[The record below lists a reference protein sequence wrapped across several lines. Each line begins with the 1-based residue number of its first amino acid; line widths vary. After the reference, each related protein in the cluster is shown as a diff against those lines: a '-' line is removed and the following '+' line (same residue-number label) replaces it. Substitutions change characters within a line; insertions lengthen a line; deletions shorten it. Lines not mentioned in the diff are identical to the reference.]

1 MNISIKL
8 RKNYSINR
16 RKFLKTTGAASAG
29 LVVLTNQSEASSIP
43 EKEKFQI
50 LITADLHA
58 QLFTHDEFFWEN
70 EKPVFRKRGGVA
82 VLKTMIS
89 HFRKKEKNT
98 ILIDAGDYFHG
109 HAIATLTEGEALIP
123 FMNAFDYDL
132 VIPGNWEVVYRKQKM
147 IHDLGSSTAAKVCAN
162 MYHADEQGNKGELIF
177 PPYFIREMS
186 GARIGFVG
194 YTDHLVPRRQPP
206 AFSKGIAFS
215 HATESIAHYIKI
227 LREQEKCGIIFIV
240 THMGLAQ
247 QVGLANHP
255 AAEGADFILGSD
267 THERVREPIQGK
279 YAKVI
284 ECGAFGSFLGKL
296 TAEIQ
301 NGKLHQVHYE
311 LLDAD
316 PEKFPPDPLI
326 QSMAEAAAK
335 PLQHELSP
343 ILGYT
348 TTPLLRYFVL
358 ETPMDNLIT
367 DAIYRKFNPDIAL
380 SNGFRFCQP
389 LAVPENGQAAI
400 TKEFLWNMLPLDSEA
415 REGWVTGT
423 QILNWLEQ
431 ELENAFAT
439 DPSKRFG
446 GWFVRYAGMKA
457 VFTIGNPTGKRVQE
471 VHIGG
476 NPIDP
481 GKSYR
486 IVACEREGDPATT
499 LCRIN
504 NVRNP
509 SSLGIFLHK
518 IIEEYLTEH
527 SPVAPV
533 IEGRAIATDQPS
545 TLLTQLQG
553 TTYRFR

>member
-1 MNISIKL
+1 M
-8 RKNYSINR
+8 
-16 RKFLKTTGAASAG
+16 
-29 LVVLTNQSEASSIP
+29 
-43 EKEKFQI
+43 
-50 LITADLHA
+50 
-58 QLFTHDEFFWEN
+58 
-70 EKPVFRKRGGVA
+70 
-82 VLKTMIS
+82 
-89 HFRKKEKNT
+89 
-98 ILIDAGDYFHG
+98 
-109 HAIATLTEGEALIP
+109 
-123 FMNAFDYDL
+123 
-132 VIPGNWEVVYRKQKM
+132 
-147 IHDLGSSTAAKVCAN
+147 
-162 MYHADEQGNKGELIF
+162 
-177 PPYFIREMS
+177 
-186 GARIGFVG
+186 
-194 YTDHLVPRRQPP
+194 
-206 AFSKGIAFS
+206 
-215 HATESIAHYIKI
+215 
-227 LREQEKCGIIFIV
+227 
-240 THMGLAQ
+240 
-247 QVGLANHP
+247 
-255 AAEGADFILGSD
+255 
-267 THERVREPIQGK
+267 
-279 YAKVI
+279 
-284 ECGAFGSFLGKL
+284 
-296 TAEIQ
+296 
-301 NGKLHQVHYE
+301 HYE

-316 PEKFPPDPLI
+316 PEKFPADPLL

-348 TTPLLRYFVL
+348 TTPLMRYFVL

-367 DAIYRKFNPDIAL
+367 DAIYRKFKPDIAL

-389 LAVPENGQAAI
+389 LAVPENGQSPI

-423 QILNWLEQ
+423 QIINWLEQ

-457 VFTIGNPTGKRVQE
+457 VFTIGNPNGKRVQQ
-471 VHIGG
+471 VLIGG
-476 NPIDP
+476 SQIDP

-504 NVRNP
+504 NVTNP

-518 IIEEYLTEH
+518 IIEEYLMEN

-533 IEGRAIATDQPS
+533 LEGRAIATDQPS